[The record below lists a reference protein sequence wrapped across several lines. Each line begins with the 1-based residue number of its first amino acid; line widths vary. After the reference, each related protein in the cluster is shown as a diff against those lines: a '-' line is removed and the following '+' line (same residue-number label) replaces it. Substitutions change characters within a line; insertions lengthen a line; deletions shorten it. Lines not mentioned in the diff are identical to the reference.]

1 MAFSEDHA
9 HHTHHHGPDDSQLFN
24 AHDLS
29 DAVEDIANEDHWEP
43 VPPQPSMLSDHGV
56 TGLSDILANRRIAL
70 LVCGGI
76 AAMKA
81 PLLARE
87 LRKHGAEVVA
97 FVSQEALRY
106 VTVDA
111 LAWSTNNPVIQTLST
126 RAEHLGDG
134 QPFDAYLLAP
144 ATYNT
149 LNKFALGI
157 ADTLITTVLAS
168 ALGRVTQ
175 HQCAILVAPTMH
187 GSMHTPILVEHLN
200 RLQQW
205 GVKVIPPRDAYG
217 KHNLPDF
224 DLMIYLLARELGG
237 RPLSGLSVLVTGG
250 PTPVPLDDIRY
261 LTNRF
266 TGRLSYAIARAFYLA
281 GAQVHW
287 VLGASHFTPPAWLPC
302 YGVHNFDEYVET
314 VRYLAAE
321 HACQVGVFSAAVAD
335 YALSTPYAGKYPSG
349 EAWSLNLTKTH
360 KVIEDMHKQFPE
372 MYKVSFKLESG
383 IPHDELLKIARQ
395 RLQKHS
401 QLVVANQVSDQDI
414 QANGHGNDPGDFAT
428 RAPQTAWLVS
438 EHSAHPFV
446 GKAAIAQGIVDHVKA
461 AYFNTME

>member
-1 MAFSEDHA
+1 MEFSNPFAE
-9 HHTHHHGPDDSQLFN
+9 HHHAPHDTQLFS

-29 DAVEDIANEDHWEP
+29 DAIEDIACEDHWD
-43 VPPQPSMLSDHGV
+43 PQPPKPSELSDHGV
-56 TGLSDILANRRIAL
+56 ISLSNTLSNRRIAL

-97 FVSQEALRY
+97 FVSEEALRY

-111 LAWSTNNPVIQTLST
+111 LAWSTHNAVVQSLSA

-134 QPFDAYLLAP
+134 QNFDAYLLAP

-175 HQCAILVAPTMH
+175 QQSAVLVAPTMH
-187 GSMHTPILVEHLN
+187 GSMHTPILTENLE

-224 DLMIYLLARELGG
+224 DAIIYLLARELGG

-250 PTPVPLDDIRY
+250 PTPVPIDDIRY

-266 TGRLSYAIARAFYLA
+266 TGRLSYAIVRAFYLA

-287 VLGASHFTPPAWLPC
+287 VLGKSQFTPPSWLSC
-302 YGVHNFDEYVET
+302 YAVDNFEEYVET
-314 VRYLAAE
+314 LRHLAAE
-321 HACQVGVFSAAVAD
+321 QGCQVGVFSAAVAD
-335 YALSTPYAGKYPSG
+335 YTLKKPYAGKHPSG
-349 EAWSLNLTKTH
+349 ETWPLTLSKTP
-360 KVIEDMHKQFPE
+360 KVIDQMHQAFPE
-372 MYKVSFKLESG
+372 MYKISFKLESG

-401 QLVVANQVSDQDI
+401 QLVVANQVSSDRSHKEDEST
-414 QANGHGNDPGDFAT
+414 DS
-428 RAPQTAWLVS
+428 QTAWLVS
-438 EHSAHPFV
+438 EHTAHPFV
-446 GKAAIAQGIVDHVKA
+446 GKAAIAQGIVDHVKT
-461 AYFNTME
+461 AYFNDLLPRLV

>member
-1 MAFSEDHA
+1 MDFTAPFSE
-9 HHTHHHGPDDSQLFN
+9 HHHAPHDTQLFN

-29 DAVEDIANEDHWEP
+29 DAIEDIACEDYWD
-43 VPPQPSMLSDHGV
+43 PQPPKASELLDHGV
-56 TGLSDILANRRIAL
+56 SSLSSILLNRRIAL

-97 FVSQEALRY
+97 FVSEEALRY
-106 VTVDA
+106 VTLDT
-111 LAWSTNNPVIQTLST
+111 LAWSTNNPVVQSLSS

-134 QPFDAYLLAP
+134 QAFDAYLLAP

-149 LNKFALGI
+149 LNKFAQGI

-175 HQCAILVAPTMH
+175 QQSAVLVAPTMH
-187 GSMHTPILVEHLN
+187 GSMHTPILVENLE

-224 DLMIYLLARELGG
+224 DTIVHLLARELNG
-237 RPLSGLSVLVTGG
+237 RPLSGLSVLITGG
-250 PTPVPLDDIRY
+250 PTPVPIDGIRY

-266 TGRLSYAIARAFYLA
+266 TGRLSYFIARAFYLA

-287 VLGASHFTPPAWLPC
+287 VLGKSHFTPPSWLSC
-302 YGVHNFDEYVET
+302 YAVHSFEEYLET
-314 VRYLAAE
+314 LRYLATE
-321 HACQVGVFSAAVAD
+321 HGCQVGVFSAAVAD
-335 YALSTPYAGKYPSG
+335 YTLPTPYIGKYPSG
-349 EAWSLNLTKTH
+349 EAWQLTLSKTP
-360 KVIEDMHKQFPE
+360 KVIDEMHQAFPE
-372 MYKVSFKLESG
+372 MYKVSFKLESD
-383 IPHDELLKIARQ
+383 ITHDELLKIARQ

-401 QLVVANQVSDQDI
+401 QLVVANQVSP
-414 QANGHGNDPGDFAT
+414 QASDREDESIF
-428 RAPQTAWLVS
+428 PQTAWLVS
-438 EHSAHPFV
+438 EHTAHPFV
-446 GKAAIAQGIVDHVKA
+446 GKEAIAQGIVDHVKA

>member
-1 MAFSEDHA
+1 MVFPEEHS
-9 HHTHHHGPDDSQLFN
+9 HHHDAHAPHDTQLFN

-29 DAVEDIANEDHWEP
+29 DAVEDIACEDYWEP
-43 VPPQPSMLSDHGV
+43 RSPQPSELSDHGV
-56 TGLSDILANRRIAL
+56 SSLSDILTNRRVAL

-97 FVSQEALRY
+97 FVSEEALRY
-106 VTVDA
+106 VTLDA
-111 LAWSTNNPVIQTLST
+111 LAWSTNNPVIQSLSA

-175 HQCAILVAPTMH
+175 HQCAVLVAPTMH
-187 GSMHTPILVEHLN
+187 GSMHTPILAEHLE

-205 GVKVIPPRDAYG
+205 GVKVVPPRDAYG

-224 DLMIYLLARELGG
+224 DVITHLLARELSG
-237 RPLSGLSVLVTGG
+237 RPLSGLSVIVTGG

-287 VLGASHFTPPAWLPC
+287 VLGKSNFTPPDWLP
-302 YGVHNFDEYVET
+302 YYAVHSFQEYVDT
-314 VRYLAAE
+314 LKYLAAE
-321 HACQVGVFSAAVAD
+321 HDCQVGVFSAAVAD
-335 YALSTPYAGKYPSG
+335 YAFTTPYKGKHPSG
-349 EAWSLNLTKTH
+349 ESWSLTLTPTH
-360 KVIEDMHKQFPE
+360 KVIDEMHEHFPE
-372 MYKVSFKLESG
+372 MYKVSFKLEAG
-383 IPHDELLKIARQ
+383 MPHDELLTLARQ

-401 QLVVANQVSDQDI
+401 QLVVANLVSEQVSEEASGQDSAF
-414 QANGHGNDPGDFAT
+414 Q
-428 RAPQTAWLVS
+428 QTAWLVT
-438 EHSAHPFV
+438 EHTARPFV
-446 GKAAIAQGIVDHVKA
+446 GKAAIAQGIVEHVKA

>member
-1 MAFSEDHA
+1 MDFSEAHSA
-9 HHTHHHGPDDSQLFN
+9 HHGHHDPQLFN
-24 AHDLS
+24 AHELS
-29 DAVEDIANEDHWEP
+29 DAIEDIAREDYWEP
-43 VPPQPSMLSDHGV
+43 QAPQASTLSDHGV
-56 TGLSDILANRRIAL
+56 NQDADTLAHRRVAL

-97 FVSQEALRY
+97 FVSEEALRY

-111 LAWSTNNPVIQTLST
+111 LAWSTNNPVVQNLSA

-134 QPFDAYLLAP
+134 KSFDAYLLAP

-157 ADTLITTVLAS
+157 ADSLITTVLAS
-168 ALGRVTQ
+168 ALGRVSQ
-175 HQCAILVAPTMH
+175 QQCAVLVAPTMH
-187 GSMHTPILVEHLN
+187 GSMHTPVLAENLK
-200 RLQQW
+200 RLQAW
-205 GVKVIPPRDAYG
+205 GVKVVPPRDAYG

-224 DLMIYLLARELGG
+224 DVMIHLLARELGG

-250 PTPVPLDDIRY
+250 PTPVPIDEIRY

-287 VLGASHFTPPAWLPC
+287 VLGKSNFTPPAWLSC
-302 YGVHNFDEYVET
+302 YAIHDFEEYVET
-314 VRYLAAE
+314 LRYLAAE
-321 HACQVGVFSAAVAD
+321 HECQVGVFSAAVAD
-335 YALSTPYAGKYPSG
+335 YALVTPYAGKYPSG
-349 EAWSLNLTKTH
+349 NAWSLTLNKTH
-360 KVIEDMHKQFPE
+360 KVIEEMHQLFPE

-383 IPHDELLKIARQ
+383 ISHDELLKIARQ

-401 QLVVANQVSDQDI
+401 QLVVANQVSDQDV
-414 QANGHGNDPGDFAT
+414 GSL
-428 RAPQTAWLVS
+428 QTAWLVS
-438 EHSAHPFV
+438 EQSARPFV
-446 GKAAIAQGIVDHVKA
+446 GKAAIAQGIVEHVKA
-461 AYFNTME
+461 AYFNTTE